1 MEPTRLLIA
10 DDHRL
15 FREGLKVLL
24 SSLPNMEVVAEASTG
39 EEVIGKAT
47 ETAPDVI
54 LMDIQMPVVNG
65 IEATRQILAKLPH
78 IGILMLTMFDD
89 DESVFMAMRAGAR
102 GYIVK
107 GADQAELMRAVQA
120 VASGEALFSPSIAT
134 RLINFFKTSH
144 TTLPINVF
152 PELTERELEVL
163 KLIATGMNNNE
174 ISRRLELSSKT
185 VRNYISNIFSKL
197 QVADRAQ
204 AIVKAREAGLT
215 QFGGKAKEER
225 GKEK

>member
-1 MEPTRLLIA
+1 METTRILIA

-24 SSLPNMEVVAEASTG
+24 SSLPDMEVAAEASTG
-39 EEVIGKAT
+39 EEVIAKAI
-47 ETAPDVI
+47 ETTPDVI

-65 IEATRQILAKLPH
+65 IEATRQILNKLPH
-78 IGILMLTMFDD
+78 VGILMLTMFDD

-107 GADQAELMRAVQA
+107 GADQAELTRAVQA
-120 VASGEALFSPSIAT
+120 VATGEALFSPSIAT

-144 TTLPINVF
+144 QTLPVNVF

-163 KLIATGMNNNE
+163 KLIANGLNNNE
-174 ISRRLELSSKT
+174 IARRLELSGKT

-215 QFGGKAKEER
+215 GSKK
-225 GKEK
+225 KSY

>member
-1 MEPTRLLIA
+1 METTRLLIA

-24 SSLPNMEVVAEASTG
+24 SSLPDMEVVAEASTG
-39 EEVIGKAT
+39 EEVIAKAA
-47 ETAPDVI
+47 ETTPDVI

-65 IEATRQILAKLPH
+65 IEATRQILSKLPH

-107 GADQAELMRAVQA
+107 GADQAELTRAVQA
-120 VASGEALFSPSIAT
+120 VATGEALFSPSIAT
-134 RLINFFKTSH
+134 RLINFFKTPH
-144 TTLPINVF
+144 TTLPVNAF

-174 ISRRLELSSKT
+174 IARRLELSGKT

-204 AIVKAREAGLT
+204 AIVKAREAGLAK
-215 QFGGKAKEER
+215 KAS
-225 GKEK
+225 

>member
-1 MEPTRLLIA
+1 METTRILIA

-15 FREGLKVLL
+15 FREGVKALL
-24 SSLPNMEVVAEASTG
+24 LSLPNMDVVAEASTG
-39 EEVIGKAT
+39 EEVIARAS

-54 LMDIQMPVVNG
+54 LMDIQMPVING
-65 IEATRQILAKLPH
+65 IEATRQILSELPH

-134 RLINFFKTSH
+134 RVINFFKSPH
-144 TTLPINVF
+144 SPSSLNVF
-152 PELTERELEVL
+152 PDLTERELEVL
-163 KLIATGMNNNE
+163 KLIATGLKNND
-174 ISRRLELSSKT
+174 IARRLELSQKT
-185 VRNYISNIFSKL
+185 IRNYISNIFSKL

-204 AIVKAREAGLT
+204 AIVKAREAGL
-215 QFGGKAKEER
+215 G
-225 GKEK
+225 EKK

>member
-1 MEPTRLLIA
+1 LLSALYPLHPMETTRILIA

-15 FREGLKVLL
+15 FREGLKALL
-24 SSLPNMEVVAEASTG
+24 SSLPATEVVAEAATG
-39 EEVIGKAT
+39 EEVITKAGEST
-47 ETAPDVI
+47 PDVI

-144 TTLPINVF
+144 RSLPVNVF

-163 KLIATGMNNNE
+163 KLIANGLNNND
-174 ISRRLELSSKT
+174 IARRLELSSKT
-185 VRNYISNIFSKL
+185 IRNYISNIFSKL

-215 QFGGKAKEER
+215 ENKK
-225 GKEK
+225 

>member
-1 MEPTRLLIA
+1 
-10 DDHRL
+10 
-15 FREGLKVLL
+15 
-24 SSLPNMEVVAEASTG
+24 
-39 EEVIGKAT
+39 
-47 ETAPDVI
+47 
-54 LMDIQMPVVNG
+54 
-65 IEATRQILAKLPH
+65 
-78 IGILMLTMFDD
+78 MLTMFDD

-107 GADQAELMRAVQA
+107 GADQAELTRAVQA
-120 VASGEALFSPSIAT
+120 VARGEALFSPSIAT

-144 TTLPINVF
+144 TALPVNVF

-174 ISRRLELSSKT
+174 IARRLELSGKT

-204 AIVKAREAGLT
+204 AIVKAREAGLAED
-215 QFGGKAKEER
+215 KN
-225 GKEK
+225 

>member
-1 MEPTRLLIA
+1 MEPTRILIA

-15 FREGLKVLL
+15 FREGVKALL
-24 SSLPNMEVVAEASTG
+24 SSLANMEVVAEASTG
-39 EEVIGKAT
+39 EEVIARAS

-54 LMDIQMPVVNG
+54 LMDIQMPVING
-65 IEATRQILAKLPH
+65 IEATRQILSKLPH

-120 VASGEALFSPSIAT
+120 VATGEALFSPSIAT
-134 RLINFFKTSH
+134 RLINFFKTPH
-144 TTLPINVF
+144 TSLPINVF

-163 KLIATGMNNNE
+163 KLITTGMNNNE
-174 ISRRLELSSKT
+174 IARRLELSGKT

-215 QFGGKAKEER
+215 EGKK
-225 GKEK
+225 

>member
-1 MEPTRLLIA
+1 METIRILLA

-24 SSLPNMEVVAEASTG
+24 ASIPNMEIVAEAATG
-39 EEVIGKAT
+39 EEVIKLA
-47 ETAPDVI
+47 ETSVPDVI
-54 LMDIQMPVVNG
+54 LMDIQMPVING
-65 IEATRQILAKLPH
+65 LEATRRILAKSPH
-78 IGILMLTMFDD
+78 VGILMLTMFDD

-102 GYIVK
+102 GYILK
-107 GADQAELMRAVQA
+107 GADQEELLRAVQA
-120 VASGEALFSPSIAT
+120 IASGEALFSPSIAT
-134 RLINFFKTSH
+134 RLIHFFKASPD
-144 TTLPINVF
+144 TLPVNVF

-163 KLIATGMNNNE
+163 KLIAAGLNNNE
-174 ISRRLELSSKT
+174 IARRLELSGKT

-215 QFGGKAKEER
+215 DR
-225 GKEK
+225 N

>member
-1 MEPTRLLIA
+1 METTRILIA

-24 SSLPNMEVVAEASTG
+24 LSLPNIEVVAEASTG
-39 EEVIGKAT
+39 EEVIVKAN

-65 IEATRQILAKLPH
+65 IEATRQILTKLPH
-78 IGILMLTMFDD
+78 VGVLMLTMFDD

-107 GADQAELMRAVQA
+107 GADQAELMRTVQA

-144 TTLPINVF
+144 AALPINVF
-152 PELTERELEVL
+152 PELTERELDVL
-163 KLIATGMNNNE
+163 KLIATGFNNND
-174 ISRRLELSSKT
+174 IARRLELSQKT

-215 QFGGKAKEER
+215 DKK
-225 GKEK
+225 

>member
-1 MEPTRLLIA
+1 MENTRLLIA

-39 EEVIGKAT
+39 QEVIAKAGEAT
-47 ETAPDVI
+47 PDVI
-54 LMDIQMPVVNG
+54 LMDIQMPGVNG
-65 IEATRQILAKLPH
+65 IEATRQILSKLPH
-78 IGILMLTMFDD
+78 IGILVLTMFDD

-107 GADQAELMRAVQA
+107 GADQAELTRAVQA

-134 RLINFFKTSH
+134 RLINFFKTPHSS
-144 TTLPINVF
+144 LAVNVF

-215 QFGGKAKEER
+215 ESKKQ
-225 GKEK
+225 